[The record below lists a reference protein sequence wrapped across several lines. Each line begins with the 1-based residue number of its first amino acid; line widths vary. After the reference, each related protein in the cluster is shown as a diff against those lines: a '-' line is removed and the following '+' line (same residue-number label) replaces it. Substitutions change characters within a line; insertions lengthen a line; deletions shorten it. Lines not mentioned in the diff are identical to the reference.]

1 MADDQRTASYD
12 VILCD
17 ALKRAPREFDFFV
30 AMRMLERA
38 YSDRP
43 RWGEARR
50 PADEPVR
57 LGQDVSLAFA
67 PTALASYA
75 SDDAGGPPRL
85 AVSFFGAFG
94 PNGGLPLHLTEHTRH
109 RLHHHGD
116 TTFARFVDLF
126 HHRLL
131 SLFYRAWASSRPTV
145 QHDRPETDRFQVYL
159 GALSGRGLGTMRERD
174 VLPDRAK
181 LYYTGLLSAPTRNAA
196 GLSAM
201 VSDFFG
207 VQARV
212 EQFVGEWIELPPGSA
227 WSLGG
232 APRRSAPRMGLLGRS
247 ALLGSRVFSIQH
259 KFRLTLGPLTRPMF
273 RRLAPGGR
281 SLPRLVAMVRNYIG
295 DELAWDVRLMPQG
308 EAVQPL
314 QLGTSQLA
322 WNTWLVSDPNRPTRW
337 EDLIFDPQE
346 AGRAAADPQPA
357 VGSGESA
364 HV

>member
-17 ALKRAPREFDFFV
+17 ALKRAPREFDFFT

-38 YSDRP
+38 HSDRP

-67 PTALASYA
+67 PTALVSFA
-75 SDDAGGPPRL
+75 SDESQRPPRL

-94 PNGGLPLHLTEHTRH
+94 PNGALPLHLTEHTRH
-109 RLHHHGD
+109 RLHHHAD

-145 QHDRPETDRFQVYL
+145 QRDRPEADRFQVYM
-159 GALSGRGLGTMRERD
+159 GALSGRGLRTTRERD
-174 VLPDRAK
+174 ALSDLAK

-207 VQARV
+207 VPARV
-212 EQFVGEWIELPPGSA
+212 EEFVGEWIDLPPGSA

-232 APRRSAPRMGLLGRS
+232 VPRRSAPRMGLLGRS
-247 ALLGSRVFSIQH
+247 ALLGSRVFSVQH
-259 KFRLTLGPLTRPMF
+259 KFRLTLGPLTRAMF
-273 RRLAPGGR
+273 RRLAPGGE

-295 DELAWDVRLMPQG
+295 DELAWDVRLMP
-308 EAVQPL
+308 EEKAVQPL
-314 QLGTSQLA
+314 QLGTSRLG
-322 WNTWLVSDPNRPTRW
+322 WDTWLVSEPGRPTRW

-346 AGRAAADPQPA
+346 AGQAAGDQQPA
-357 VGSGESA
+357 VGAGASA
-364 HV
+364 DG